1 MIQTHADHPSLL
13 NLPTELFHA
22 ILNHLSDDKSSLRS
36 CCLASRAFLPT
47 AQALLFRRVEL
58 RASAWGLHGKNPEL
72 DAGIKLRHL
81 VEASH
86 LLSHT
91 RELDI
96 NGRGIVNEYRLG
108 RDPALVPALE
118 AFISLKNSHIT
129 ADSRS
134 ALQCISLRS
143 INMSSPDLL
152 NATIQR
158 LLALESITHIRIRGG
173 NMPLNIFKHFPS
185 RVKILELSP
194 MTFRNSAAAT
204 AQVADG
210 YPKLVNLPAI
220 RLESLVIWGPS
231 NPYHNSSEVIF
242 NNPNR
247 GCDGASIR
255 TLHLGYLYTHELGM
269 YGTFAPHVEKLTVEL
284 KDEQA
289 YTPIDFSQF
298 SRLQYFYISRIDI
311 DRQIRWL
318 ARSLRHVKTDNS
330 FRSITLNYV
339 NDQSLNMVAWAELD
353 SVLAGS
359 QFESESF
366 SGMTIVVSYLHTD
379 YYSLLPRTIDKKLLK
394 VDAKY

>member
-1 MIQTHADHPSLL
+1 MNTG
-13 NLPTELFHA
+13 
-22 ILNHLSDDKSSLRS
+22 
-36 CCLASRAFLPT
+36 
-47 AQALLFRRVEL
+47 
-58 RASAWGLHGKNPEL
+58 SAV
-72 DAGIKLRHL
+72 I
-81 VEASH
+81 S
-86 LLSHT
+86 
-91 RELDI
+91 
-96 NGRGIVNEYRLG
+96 

-134 ALQCISLRS
+134 ALQYISLRS
-143 INMSSPDLL
+143 IDMSSPDLL

-185 RVKILELSP
+185 RVKILELGP
-194 MTFRNSAAAT
+194 MTFRNSATAT

-210 YPKLVNLPAI
+210 YSKLVNLPAI

-231 NPYHNSSEVIF
+231 NPDHNSSEVIF

-247 GCDGASIR
+247 GCDGTSIR

-284 KDEQA
+284 KDEQT

-298 SRLQYFYISRIDI
+298 SRLQYFYISRIGI

-339 NDQSLNMVAWAELD
+339 NDQSLNMLAWAELD

-366 SGMTIVVSYLHTD
+366 SGMTIED
-379 YYSLLPRTIDKKLLK
+379 NYSRTGYCHSLRPRTIDKKLLK
-394 VDAKY
+394 VVREVQYSIHLLCDSLGHFLPFVRPKLYFKLYSSVPDLLSVIPRFRAWFNIQAADKVSETVDELGELWGAPIFGKGCNALLSLVRLRDGAQP